1 MSSPNPFNEKIKDA
15 YLESAEFFAG
25 VVDRIGEDDWERP
38 ALGQW
43 TLRDLAGHT
52 YRSITTII
60 GYSEKPAAEAAMDSA
75 VAWVLTALERANP
88 EAVAEMGRSAGL
100 EIIDNPPMFVR
111 GFLNMARGRLSEL
124 PDATLM
130 ASPWG
135 GIPLVDYLQVRTMEL
150 VVHTL
155 DLAQAAGV
163 EAEPPPGGLQVALQV
178 LAGVAVARGQGPA
191 LALAATGRAP
201 LPEGFN
207 ILF

>member
-15 YLESAEFFAG
+15 YLESAEYFAG

-38 ALGQW
+38 ALGKW

-60 GYSEKPAAEAAMDSA
+60 GYSERPAAAAAMDSP

-111 GFLNMARGRLSEL
+111 GFLNMVRGRLNEL
-124 PDATLM
+124 PDETLM

-135 GIPLVDYLQVRTMEL
+135 GIGLIDYLQVRTMEL
-150 VVHTL
+150 IVHTI
-155 DLAQAAGV
+155 DLAEAAGV
-163 EAEPPPGGLQVALQV
+163 EAEPPPAGMQVALGV

-191 LALAATGRAP
+191 LAQAATGRAP